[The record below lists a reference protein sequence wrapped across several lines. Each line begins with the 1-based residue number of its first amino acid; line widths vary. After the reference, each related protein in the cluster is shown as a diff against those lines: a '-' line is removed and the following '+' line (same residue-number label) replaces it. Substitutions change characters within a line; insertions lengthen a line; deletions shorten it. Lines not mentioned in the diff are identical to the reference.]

1 MSVSLVESYSY
12 DDYKLWEGDWEL
24 IDGQPISM
32 APAPMIKHQTLAGK
46 VITQLGNQ
54 LEECDK
60 CEVLGEEDWVIS
72 SDTVLRP
79 DVVVICDEPSDEHIT
94 KTPEIVVEIISAS
107 TAKKDETYKFE
118 IYEKEATPYYI
129 LIYPDTNKAKL
140 YKLKDGKF
148 FKEGDFFKEIYKFEG
163 LTCELELDFDRLFKK
178 YREKY

>member
-1 MSVSLVESYSY
+1 MPVALVESYSY

-24 IDGQPISM
+24 IYGQPISM
-32 APAPMIKHQTLAGK
+32 VPAPMIKHQTLAGR
-46 VITQLGNQ
+46 VITQLGSQ
-54 LEECDK
+54 LEECDE

-79 DVVVICDEPSDEHIT
+79 DVVIICDEPSDVHIT
-94 KTPEIVVEIISAS
+94 KTPEIVVEIISPS
-107 TAKKDETYKFE
+107 TAKKDETYKFD
-118 IYEKEATPYYI
+118 IYEKEAVPYYI

-148 FKEGDFFKEIYKFEG
+148 FKEGDFFKEIYKFDG

-178 YREKY
+178 YRKK

>member
-1 MSVSLVESYSY
+1 MSAVLVESYTY

-24 IDGQPISM
+24 IEGQPVSM
-32 APAPMIKHQTLAGK
+32 APAPMIKHQSLAGRF
-46 VITQLGNQ
+46 IQLIGEQ
-54 LEECDK
+54 LEECEECD
-60 CEVLGEEDWVIS
+60 VLGEEDWKIG

-79 DVVVICDEPSDEHIT
+79 DVVVICDEPNEEYIT

-107 TAKKDETYKFE
+107 TAKKDETFKFD
-118 IYEKEATPYYI
+118 IYEKEAVPYYI
-129 LIYPDTNKAKL
+129 LIYPDDLKAKV

-178 YREKY
+178 YRKK